1 MMQENYD
8 NPQMTYQNNS
18 VDVTPPAETVMV
30 DNMIPYQTQAKD
42 HSIRSISKLSS
53 IHIATQPDLNTDT
66 TAISQ
71 YDVRADGSIINIKQN
86 RIMDRVSRKEE

>member
-1 MMQENYD
+1 
-8 NPQMTYQNNS
+8 
-18 VDVTPPAETVMV
+18 MV

-66 TAISQ
+66 TAIS
-71 YDVRADGSIINIKQN
+71 
-86 RIMDRVSRKEE
+86 